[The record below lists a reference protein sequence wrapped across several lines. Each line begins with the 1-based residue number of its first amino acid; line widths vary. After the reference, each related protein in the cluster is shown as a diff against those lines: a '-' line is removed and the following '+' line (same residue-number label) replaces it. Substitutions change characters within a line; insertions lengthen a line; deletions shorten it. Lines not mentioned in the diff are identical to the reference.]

1 MDDTGRVGLGTTLPQ
16 RELVV
21 VNGDTPTVR
30 LDQNGSGGFDPWS
43 WDLEGNETRFTI
55 RNTTN
60 GTYPVMISSAAP
72 TYSINVSSLGRVGF
86 GTSLPEGNIHVYGTA
101 LADVF
106 AGIGP
111 SPAAGPALNF
121 GYSGSTYGRGSGF
134 FNSRPDAL
142 AVAPNPSLRFATA
155 NVQRMIITNLG
166 RVGLGVGNPSHPL
179 HLASGA
185 HVTAGGVWTDAS
197 SREAKQDIAPL
208 TLEEARATLARL
220 DPVKYAYR
228 ADPGERHVGF
238 IAEDVPDLVAAS
250 DRKGLSPMDLVAV
263 LTRVVQEQQAR
274 LETHERAAASLERV
288 IAELAAEVA
297 ALRRAVP
304 R

>member
-1 MDDTGRVGLGTTLPQ
+1 
-16 RELVV
+16 
-21 VNGDTPTVR
+21 VR
-30 LDQNGSGGFDPWS
+30 LGQNASGGFDPWS
-43 WDLEGNETRFTI
+43 WDLEGNESYFGI
-55 RNTTN
+55 RNVTGSTS
-60 GTYPVMISSAAP
+60 PFQISSGAP
-72 TYSINVSSLGRVGF
+72 GYSIRVSSLGRVGF
-86 GTSLPEGNIHVYGTA
+86 GTGIPEGNIHVYGTA

-121 GYSGSTYGRGSGF
+121 GYAGATYGRGSGF
-134 FNSRPDAL
+134 FNARPDAL

-208 TLEEARATLARL
+208 TVEEARATLARL

-228 ADPGERHVGF
+228 AEPGERHVGF
-238 IAEDVPDLVAAS
+238 IAEDVPDLVAS
-250 DRKGLSPMDLVAV
+250 PDRKGLSPMDLVAV

-297 ALRRAVP
+297 ALRQAVP